1 MEDIEVQN
9 SCGIVRSQREEEKR
23 GVEME
28 MQGENRRLLGRD
40 VEEAVVTGRP
50 GSGRTQ
56 HGVKQEWH
64 CRLSRLFFIFVFL
77 GAAGLLGGVV
87 MAFHMTGILKMQRLH
102 FTNLYSHVAENVF
115 KTYESLPSDMPDE
128 VLLWRAS
135 MQALRPGIP
144 FERNPKIAFMFLS
157 VGPLPLAPL
166 WEQFFQGH
174 EHLYSIYV
182 HAHPGFVPKTPRSS
196 VFYGRYI
203 FEPGEFL
210 YQGSLAY
217 VTITILKLQICC
229 TFCDSSILGTLGIC
243 WLAFFN

>member
-1 MEDIEVQN
+1 MWN
-9 SCGIVRSQREEEKR
+9 SEKPER
-23 GVEME
+23 GRKK
-28 MQGENRRLLGRD
+28 GGRD
-40 VEEAVVTGRP
+40 GNARREQEAVRERCR
-50 GSGRTQ
+50 GSSGDRKARIRENTTWSEARMALQ
-56 HGVKQEWH
+56 AQQLILHLCVSGCCWIAWGSSDG
-64 CRLSRLFFIFVFL
+64 LSHDR
-77 GAAGLLGGVV
+77 
-87 MAFHMTGILKMQRLH
+87 ILKMQRLH

-166 WEQFFQGH
+166 WEQFFRGH

-203 FEPGEFL
+203 LSQVSFYTRDHLPML
-210 YQGSLAY
+210 PSL
-217 VTITILKLQICC
+217 
-229 TFCDSSILGTLGIC
+229 F
-243 WLAFFN
+243 